1 MTKITKLGLSLG
13 TSRASAFVL
22 GSVVLGSSGILQ
34 VVGYAL
40 LMVGLPEVLLL
51 RAIRE
56 QTALWT
62 ILGAIVVFVG
72 SLVWVHLVARGLQAV
87 RRTRAE
93 PDPEE

>member
-1 MTKITKLGLSLG
+1 LTRITKLGLTLG
-13 TSRASAFVL
+13 AFRASAFVL
-22 GSVVLGSSGILQ
+22 GSVVLATSNLLQ

-40 LMVGLPEVLLL
+40 LIVGLPEVFLL

-56 QTALWT
+56 QTVLWT

-87 RRTRAE
+87 RRTRVE
-93 PDPEE
+93 PDPEA